1 MEDKI
6 INRIKKMLALANDAA
21 AAEGERDNAMR
32 MAYNLLAKHNLTM
45 ATVEGHTNEEKREQN
60 AAQFYGRPWA
70 LVVASAV
77 AELFFCKYFY
87 MRSRTRNQVH
97 HYFVGKQSNSVT
109 ALEMTRYLVDSI
121 KKEANQ
127 RMRAEGEGAAYRRSF
142 SLGAA
147 NKIRQ
152 RVNELRAEATKPTGQ
167 ATGTS
172 LVLASLYDTEREAN
186 LRFLKES
193 GIRLRESRGR
203 GKASVDADAYH
214 NGQQFGGTLSLN
226 RQVSGEAKALLS

>member
-70 LVVASAV
+70 LTVAQAV
-77 AELFFCKYFY
+77 AGLFFCQYFY
-87 MRSRTRNQVH
+87 MRSGTRNQVH

-109 ALEMTRYLVDSI
+109 ALEMTKYLVESI

-142 SLGAA
+142 SMGAA
-147 NKIRQ
+147 NKIWQ
-152 RVNELRAEATKPTGQ
+152 RVNELKAEATKPKGQ
-167 ATGTS
+167 TTGTS

-186 LRFLKES
+186 RRFLEGL
-193 GIRLRESRGR
+193 GIRPRESKGR
-203 GKASVDADAYH
+203 GKSSVDTDAYH
-214 NGQQFGGTLSLN
+214 SGQQFGGTLSLS
-226 RQVSGEAKALLS
+226 RQVSGGTRALQG